1 MKSQPVTSERDPIAA
16 PRPPRLA
23 VVGVAASLAAVVFI
37 MAVSIVFLVRGS
49 AGEIAFGLLPILLI
63 LDTSLLAKT
72 VAPTSSYLW
81 LRGEREMGL

>member
-49 AGEIAFGLLPILLI
+49 AGV
-63 LDTSLLAKT
+63 LAKT